1 MRSPCASAQRIKMSI
16 KVNICPISIAE
27 QRLTHKEAEVEKQLN
42 DTVEFIA
49 GVKEATSLLSSSYER
64 QYKHLQGQ
72 FAQLHA
78 ALSKREQVLCH
89 QLDNELHAALSSN
102 ENLISTAE
110 CLIDKAKIVSR
121 NL

>member
-1 MRSPCASAQRIKMSI
+1 MSI

-78 ALSKREQVLCH
+78 ALSKREQELCH